1 MSSSLSGVWWV
12 VWEEMDLF
20 PKRKVYYYITPSSIR
35 PAINHYIFAHRPLG
49 SARKTRPSMSISLS
63 TMQRRALRIA
73 SIVGVPVPEARI
85 VGIPDENR
93 VSYWVNGFLPRLAEG
108 LFLINRYT
116 PLRDDILCA
125 RSASIFIYKCEIH
138 VLNQRRL

>member
-1 MSSSLSGVWWV
+1 MSSSLSGVWCV
-12 VWEEMDLF
+12 VWEQMDLF
-20 PKRKVYYYITPSSIR
+20 PRRKVNYYIKPSSIR
-35 PAINHYIFAHRPLG
+35 PAINHYICAHRPLG
-49 SARKTRPSMSISLS
+49 SAR
-63 TMQRRALRIA
+63 MQRRALRIA

-93 VSYWVNGFLPRLAEG
+93 VSYRVNGFLPRLAEG